1 MSAPACLSIDH
12 PSPTLVI
19 KLIKKLY
26 SNLVFC
32 NGIEILALA
41 INNLIRL
48 VMGIVDILHLM
59 RPLTMPISC
68 RYQIW
73 TIYFLI

>member
-1 MSAPACLSIDH
+1 MND
-12 PSPTLVI
+12 PSLVPSSL
-19 KLIKKLY
+19 KLCINNLY
-26 SNLVFC
+26 FHLVFC

-48 VMGIVDILHLM
+48 VMGIVDNLHLM

-73 TIYFLI
+73 TIKIKIT